1 MVLGSDYIHLKQN
14 CSCQTCFF
22 ASQVTYHF
30 HSKLPQ
36 HRVFFISEFQGTAT
50 STAAQD
56 PHSSAETQRPS
67 PKRSTTWHGLSQ
79 LRRFHEAKFP
89 PFRFTFVSKLPRH
102 WMAKWIELLFTP
114 KSYNSLIHHCHQKI
128 FQESP
133 FQHHGGAFSIF
144 QCKSVRSQ
152 VFGNSFVKAPL
163 SWGQFHPTNMSAV
176 LCPLLSFCIQWLHFS
191 STKSTPIHLQKT
203 LQLHASQASHN
214 SRHFEVEKL

>member
-89 PFRFTFVSKLPRH
+89 PFDSLFVSKLPRH
-102 WMAKWIELLFTP
+102 WMAKWIELLFYT

-144 QCKSVRSQ
+144 PVQ
-152 VFGNSFVKAPL
+152 VCALTGLWK
-163 SWGQFHPTNMSAV
+163 
-176 LCPLLSFCIQWLHFS
+176 
-191 STKSTPIHLQKT
+191 
-203 LQLHASQASHN
+203 
-214 SRHFEVEKL
+214 